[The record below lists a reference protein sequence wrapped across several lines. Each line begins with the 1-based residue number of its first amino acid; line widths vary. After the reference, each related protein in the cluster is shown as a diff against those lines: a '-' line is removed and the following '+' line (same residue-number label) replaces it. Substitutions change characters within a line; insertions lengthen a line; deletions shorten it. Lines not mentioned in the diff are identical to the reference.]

1 MEELYRDI
9 LLHIE
14 PKDLKDQKI
23 FELPQ
28 KAYPNLLR
36 KRYEQYDE
44 RSLSLLEQLLDYNPR
59 TRISAKN
66 ALDHDYFW
74 DPDNPIIAPE
84 KLPRFSVEVATDMSE
99 TARIHADRAQRIAA
113 EEERVRLELAGGGPG
128 SSIGQAGGG
137 PGRGG
142 GGRGG
147 GRGAG
152 MGANRINQLKT
163 NLKYSVSK
171 PNPNAAAVKRENVIV
186 GGDVTG
192 ASAVA
197 VAVSTTTT
205 IPIIPSSSSSS
216 TSRDTSSVS
225 DPMDVDMA
233 TVTTSSI
240 DVTISATTTT
250 GLIVG
255 EGATGTIKGEEK
267 EDMELKS
274 SDS

>member
-171 PNPNAAAVKRENVIV
+171 PNPNAAVKRENVTV

-192 ASAVA
+192 ASAA
-197 VAVSTTTT
+197 AGTNGTTTT

-216 TSRDTSSVS
+216 TIRDTSSVS